1 MYKLSSNKSV
11 CYGLTIVQICF
22 LITTYSTIFSYRLST
37 RLVLD
42 AEKNEGDREESK
54 NANSK
59 K

>member
-22 LITTYSTIFSYRLST
+22 RITTYSTILSYLLSS

-42 AEKNEGDREESK
+42 AEENEGDREESK